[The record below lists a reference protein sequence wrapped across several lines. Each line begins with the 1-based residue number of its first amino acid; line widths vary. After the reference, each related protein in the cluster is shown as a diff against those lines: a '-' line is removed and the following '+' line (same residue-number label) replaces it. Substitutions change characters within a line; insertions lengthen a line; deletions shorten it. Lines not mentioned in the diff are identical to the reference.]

1 MFAFYASREICEL
14 QALETCWIS
23 VCTVCTFLKNVLQDM
38 LDIDLSSLLPFFYYL
53 KSKAALCFFC
63 LLTNIEPSHKYQPQ
77 SRVQL
82 VGLWLWDCLWAVRWS
97 SAGQTSQIY
106 HKYSD
111 FYFFTAPWISDNGSD
126 WICTDRK
133 EVVKKSYWESK
144 LKQMKIYCISVFFAL
159 CHWDGWIF
167 VFLCVDRAMNTFL
180 LLFLLRHGRLGSL
193 FFLFCCHGVFWKHKR
208 VHSLLLE
215 QKAKIKCCLVFSW
228 QQNTLVLRVRRHWNI
243 QQKLIKQSN
252 DNLNKDV

>member
-1 MFAFYASREICEL
+1 MWTSGSWNLLNLRLYSLYIPEQCTPRYVRYRFIFS
-14 QALETCWIS
+14 TS
-23 VCTVCTFLKNVLQDM
+23 V
-38 LDIDLSSLLPFFYYL
+38 FYYL

-144 LKQMKIYCISVFFAL
+144 LKQMKIYCISVFFL
-159 CHWDGWIF
+159 
-167 VFLCVDRAMNTFL
+167 LCVIETVEY
-180 LLFLLRHGRLGSL
+180 L
-193 FFLFCCHGVFWKHKR
+193 FFVCRSSHEHLPPPLPPLPWKTRIAVFFFF
-208 VHSLLLE
+208 VVMACSG
-215 QKAKIKCCLVFSW
+215 
-228 QQNTLVLRVRRHWNI
+228 NTSVCIAYCWNKKLR
-243 QQKLIKQSN
+243 
-252 DNLNKDV
+252 